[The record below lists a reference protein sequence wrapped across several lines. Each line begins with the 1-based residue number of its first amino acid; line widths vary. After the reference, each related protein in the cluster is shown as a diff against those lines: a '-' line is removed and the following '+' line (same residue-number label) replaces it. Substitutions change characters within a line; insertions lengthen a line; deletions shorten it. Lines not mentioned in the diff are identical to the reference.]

1 MLLSLVL
8 GGVLALGQP
17 SALPPVA
24 PRGEIDER
32 PARPAPTPEITLA
45 IEDPSPTDPDAA
57 PDAPAP
63 PDRRAVMSRLRGT
76 RFGTFLDDHRVT
88 ISGWTE
94 GAFTASTDR
103 IEQLPMGFNY
113 RANQFLLQQNW
124 LRIERT
130 VDPDASTPTWGF
142 RSDTIL
148 PGTDYRFT
156 LPRGLFNGQLT
167 ANDGKPNLYGIDP
180 VQFYGELHLPH
191 IARGLDVRLGRFFVL
206 FGPES
211 IDTTLNVL
219 FSRSY
224 TFLYDPFTH
233 TGLVTAL
240 KLNDAWTVQNG
251 IVTGSDM
258 FVGPEANAT
267 YIGSIKWAPPDGRD
281 SLLLSVILG
290 KGRYDVAH
298 DFSNPQVFD
307 LVFTHRFTDR
317 LNYTFDALYS
327 FQNGFPGGG
336 AGGFANDWGG
346 VQYLAFQLTPTV
358 GAAARQE
365 FFGDPQGQRTGT
377 RGFYQALTAGVSYK
391 PKPWL
396 WFRPEVRYDYSDGR
410 AFEGHSSLFTAALN
424 CVIRW

>member
-1 MLLSLVL
+1 L
-8 GGVLALGQP
+8 GGVLVLGQS
-17 SALPPVA
+17 SAPPPVA

-32 PARPAPTPEITLA
+32 PAEPAPPPPIKLA
-45 IEDPSPTDPDAA
+45 IEDTLPTDADATS
-57 PDAPAP
+57 DALSPR
-63 PDRRAVMSRLRGT
+63 DRRAVMRRLEGT
-76 RFGTFLDDHRVT
+76 RYGTFLDDHRIT

-103 IEQLPMGFNY
+103 IQQLPMGFNY

-124 LRIERT
+124 LRIERA

-167 ANDGKPNLYGIDP
+167 ADDGQPNLYGIDP

-191 IARGLDVRLGRFFVL
+191 IAQGLDVKLGRFFAL

-219 FSRSY
+219 FSHSY

-233 TGLVTAL
+233 TGLVTTL

-281 SLLLSVILG
+281 SLLFSLILG
-290 KGRYDVAH
+290 KGRYDVAQN
-298 DFSNPQVFD
+298 FSNPQVFD
-307 LVFTHRFTDR
+307 LVYTHRFTDR
-317 LNYTFDALYS
+317 LNYTLDALYS

-336 AGGFANDWGG
+336 PSGLAYDWGL
-346 VQYLAFQLTPTV
+346 VQYLAYQFTPTF

-365 FFGDPQGQRTGT
+365 FFNDPQGQRTGT
-377 RGFYQALTAGVSYK
+377 RGLYQALTAGVSYK
-391 PKPWL
+391 PKTWL
-396 WFRPEVRYDYSDGR
+396 WFRPEVRYDYSEGG
-410 AFEGHSSLFTAALN
+410 AFEGHSSLFTAALD
-424 CVIRW
+424 CIIRW